1 MATMGLV
8 VAGTIGAHVATRSL
22 RFVRVHPYDPL
33 PRARGLTPRKPAIS
47 ALGLALTFV
56 AGLVILTAI
65 GYTIW
70 TGEPP
75 ASAVLPWVSILAL
88 TMGAVVVTNVWTER
102 FRKESRRSWLPL
114 LIAGVGLVVV
124 GFSAPF
130 YFVGVGFLVG
140 VAAGAIM
147 TLGGLAWV
155 IRDRA
160 RTAAVDQ
167 PS

>member
-1 MATMGLV
+1 
-8 VAGTIGAHVATRSL
+8 
-22 RFVRVHPYDPL
+22 
-33 PRARGLTPRKPAIS
+33 
-47 ALGLALTFV
+47 
-56 AGLVILTAI
+56 
-65 GYTIW
+65 
-70 TGEPP
+70 
-75 ASAVLPWVSILAL
+75 VLPWVSILAL